1 MSDTTSFPFHPSIP
15 RIGDPVKDTRPT
27 ESYLWHDAVAEHGET
42 VTVSTYAYGLPA
54 DLDDFDVH
62 RWDTP
67 FEDRKVVVTGLT
79 GKFVDVEFDPDLHRF
94 WFDLTDDLDF
104 PMGITAEDYEYD
116 WEDMGEWSDRRR
128 VAAAYID
135 AVRAVNAFYRNRP
148 IDGDSPWLT
157 AAEVET
163 YMEALDVIRFGLGID
178 EDAHMT
184 GDDLINAAIE
194 DYDTRT
200 DDCGGILEV
209 IPEVEYGLVTALRDV
224 ARTAWA
230 RVQEY
235 DAR

>member
-157 AAEVET
+157 ADEFET
-163 YMEALDVIRFGLGID
+163 YMEAIEVLRDGLGID
-178 EDAHMT
+178 EDTTMT
-184 GDDLINAAIE
+184 DDDLIAAAIE
-194 DYDTRT
+194 DYDTR
-200 DDCGGILEV
+200 DDCYGLLET
-209 IPEVEYGLVTALRDV
+209 IPEVEYSLVPALRDI
-224 ARTAWA
+224 ARAAWA
-230 RVQEY
+230 RVQECG
-235 DAR
+235 AR